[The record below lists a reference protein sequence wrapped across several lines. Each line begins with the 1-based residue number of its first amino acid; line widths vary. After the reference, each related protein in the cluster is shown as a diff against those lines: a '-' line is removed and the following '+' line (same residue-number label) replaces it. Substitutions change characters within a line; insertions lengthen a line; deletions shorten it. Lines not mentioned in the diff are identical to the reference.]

1 VSLISEI
8 LLLALPLTPAT
19 GAIIAGLCPR
29 RAIKTVRFLGWGFS
43 IATLIAWIILRVILS
58 AADNGLMVSLF
69 LPWVPSLGIGLHFGL
84 DQMGLMLSGLIA
96 SVGTVAMIATW
107 PAQPDTNRSH
117 VVFLLLAEAGMLG
130 VVTAWDL
137 ILFSVFWEVTL
148 VPFFFLMGRGPT
160 RGGVSSATR
169 FFITSVTS
177 SVLMW
182 VGVLMVVKAAG
193 LPRTFDLLELGERL
207 GISGVPAGMWL
218 LLPAFLIRMAVVPL
232 HTWFPVAAANVPAAA
247 GIMLAGGVLPLG
259 GYGLAQV
266 FERLC
271 SHTGCGLNAWL
282 TWIGVVTALGGG
294 VASMVQRDIKR
305 LLAYVCLAQI
315 GLALVGIS
323 FSGRDWLEGGS
334 MMLVAAGL
342 GGACLFLFA
351 GVICEARGSQR
362 ISEISGLWR
371 SHPFFAG
378 MAFTGVASAAAIPGT
393 CGFVGSVMVLREIS
407 VEPLLSSFLAG
418 AILVVGASVVWAYRR
433 ILGGSH
439 LAAVWAKGRW
449 PRRRQVTIL
458 ALLTLVIVLTG
469 FFPGL
474 ISPRSF
480 KLSDSAN
487 PDAGSQA
494 PRAGASISG
503 GE

>member
-1 VSLISEI
+1 VSAIADI

-19 GAIIAGLCPR
+19 GALVAGLCPR
-29 RAIKTVRFLGWGFS
+29 RALKTVRFLGWGFS
-43 IATLIAWIILRVILS
+43 IATLAAWILLRVILP
-58 AADNGLMVSLF
+58 AADNDLMVSLS

-84 DQMGLMLSGLIA
+84 DQMGMMLAGL
-96 SVGTVAMIATW
+96 VVFVCVVAMIATW
-107 PAQPDTNRSH
+107 PAQSDMNRSH

-137 ILFSVFWEVTL
+137 ILFIAFWEVTL
-148 VPFFFLMGRGPT
+148 VPFFFLMGRGST

-182 VGVLMVVKAAG
+182 VGVLLVVKAAG
-193 LPRTFDLLELGERL
+193 PPRTFDLLELGRRL
-207 GISGVPAGMWL
+207 GISGLPAGMWL
-218 LLPAFLIRMAVVPL
+218 LLPAFLVRMAIVPL
-232 HTWFPVAAANVPAAA
+232 HTWFPVAAADVPAAA
-247 GIMLAGGVLPLG
+247 GILLAGGVLPLG

-271 SHTGCGLNAWL
+271 AHGGCGMNAWL
-282 TWIGVVTALGGG
+282 TWIGVLTALGGG
-294 VASMVQRDIKR
+294 VASIVQWDIKR

-315 GLALVGIS
+315 GLALVGLS
-323 FSGRDWLEGGS
+323 FPGRDWVEGGS

-342 GGACLFLFA
+342 GGASLFLFA

-362 ISEISGLWR
+362 ITEISGLWR

-378 MAFTGVASAAAIPGT
+378 MAFAGVASAAAIPGT
-393 CGFVGSVMVLREIS
+393 CGFVGAVLVLRETS
-407 VEPLLSSFLAG
+407 VDPLLSLFLAG
-418 AILVVGASVVWAYRR
+418 AILIVGASVVWAYRR
-433 ILGGSH
+433 ILGGTH
-439 LAAVWAKGRW
+439 LAAVWVKGRW
-449 PRRRQVTIL
+449 PRRRQVAIL

-469 FFPGL
+469 FLPGL
-474 ISPRSF
+474 ISPRAF
-480 KLSDSAN
+480 GLSA
-487 PDAGSQA
+487 QA
-494 PRAGASISG
+494 PRAQAAIQG